1 MRSAQNINPW
11 LWMNEYRKQTK
22 YATPPSSEKEKNGE
36 TFSSTAQAK
45 GTPCSSFPLKK
56 KEAKEKRDLQVPVLR
71 EKKGNVSHRRGN
83 IISIQDPYYY
93 YYYFYYIEARG
104 GRGLYIHKSNRR
116 GNRFLSSIERPLA
129 SSILIDDIHST

>member
-1 MRSAQNINPW
+1 MNIGNKRNMP
-11 LWMNEYRKQTK
+11 LLLHPKKKRTGRHFHQLLRQKEPL
-22 YATPPSSEKEKNGE
+22 AVHPPPSKRR
-36 TFSSTAQAK
+36 
-45 GTPCSSFPLKK
+45 
-56 KEAKEKRDLQVPVLR
+56 EAKRKGDLQVPVLR

-104 GRGLYIHKSNRR
+104 GLYIHKSNRR